1 MVGRLPLEQEIG
13 VRSPV
18 PEPFDRLPPSPRLRQ
33 AGRVSHLLMTSFLK
47 RYSAILVFLS
57 FLALAAILHFSSPNV
72 PDPDSFYHIRHA
84 WLYRTDGLLQT
95 DFPWTQ
101 FSVIRTLSADLWYG
115 FHILLIPFTFGNLV
129 LGIKIAGIFLTAIFL
144 YSLYWILKRSGVL
157 MAIFWPLLAI
167 FSAPNIL
174 FRSLM
179 MRPHLVSLS
188 LSALLFYFLASGS
201 SLGIFLMSFGISW
214 FHLSLAWISPLLAG
228 TVAVVQW
235 WNEKRITWRGM
246 IFVALGTVA
255 GWLLRPNPI
264 GALKLAYIQVAKLI
278 LDKQSGLPLLFGTE
292 LYPLDSVTL
301 FSNFLLFLLLWLS
314 ASWIFIAWFKRRYLE
329 LKDFKIKTLILA
341 SAVLAPLFFL
351 LTMIVARRA
360 HDFWILF
367 GIIFIALVFSN
378 FLRAKSLNNTKM
390 VLGVVFIFL
399 IFYSGIKTAG
409 SLNTRAVK
417 PELYRE
423 VSGWLKENSST
434 GDIVFNVRWS
444 DFAML
449 FFNNQK
455 NYYIGGMDPIFQY
468 AYNPSLYWK
477 FHYLSADDV
486 TKKTCGA
493 DACTKEILEDTYEV
507 LTRDFNARYVV
518 LEKSRNSAVNYYL
531 SSDPH
536 YEKKFETER
545 DVVYLIKR

>member
-1 MVGRLPLEQEIG
+1 
-13 VRSPV
+13 
-18 PEPFDRLPPSPRLRQ
+18 
-33 AGRVSHLLMTSFLK
+33 MTSFFK
-47 RYSAILVFLS
+47 KHSAALIILFFLT
-57 FLALAAILHFSSPNV
+57 LAAVLQFSSPNI

-84 WLYRTDGLLQT
+84 WLYRTGGILQT

-101 FSVIRTLSADLWYG
+101 FSVIRTLAADLWYG
-115 FHILLIPFTFGNLV
+115 FHILLIPFTFGSLV
-129 LGIKIAGIFLTAIFL
+129 LGIKIAGVLLTAGFL
-144 YSLYWILKRSGVL
+144 FSLYWILKRSGVK

-201 SLGIFLMSFGISW
+201 YLGIFLASFGISW
-214 FHLSLAWISPLLAG
+214 FHLSLAWISPLLAV
-228 TVAVVQW
+228 TVVAVQW
-235 WNEKRITWRGM
+235 WNEKRIAWKG
-246 IFVALGTVA
+246 IAFVALGTVA

-278 LDKQSGLPLLFGTE
+278 FDKQSGLPLLFGTE

-314 ASWIFIAWFKRRYLE
+314 ASWIFIAWFRRRYPE
-329 LKDFKIKTLILA
+329 LKDPKTKTLILA
-341 SAVLAPLFFL
+341 SGILTPLFFL
-351 LTMIVARRA
+351 LTMVVARRA
-360 HDFWILF
+360 HDFWVLF
-367 GIIFIALVFSN
+367 GIIFIALIFSN
-378 FLRAKSLNNTKM
+378 FLRAKGIDNAKLILGTVFVFLVFYSGLKTANSLNN
-390 VLGVVFIFL
+390 
-399 IFYSGIKTAG
+399 
-409 SLNTRAVK
+409 RAVK

-423 VSGWLKENSST
+423 VSGWLEKNSAP

-449 FFNNQK
+449 FFHNQK
-455 NYYIGGMDPIFQY
+455 NYYIGGMDPMFQY

-477 FHYLSADDV
+477 FHYLSVDEV

-493 DACTKEILEDTYEV
+493 EACTVEMLGDTYGV

-518 LEKSRNSAVNYYL
+518 LEKARNPAVDYYL

-536 YEKKFETER
+536 YEKKFETDK